1 MLLGMLSGMP
11 GFRPFSIASPT
22 RLAAPLTASDISS
35 IVDLMLEPDPGIR
48 THTVGEAVVGQGET
62 VRSAGGSR
70 SDRSSFLSA
79 GKIAAL
85 YLRVRE
91 LEISLLGG

>member
-1 MLLGMLSGMP
+1 MP

-22 RLAAPLTASDISS
+22 RLAAPLTASDIYS
-35 IVDLMLEPDPGIR
+35 IVDFDAGTGSRPSYTNGGGGMSS
-48 THTVGEAVVGQGET
+48 AMGET
-62 VRSAGGSR
+62 FRSAGGNR
-70 SDRSSFLSA
+70 SDRSSFLSG